1 MDRNNSLL
9 LDLRKFF
16 TDEDND
22 KDYFSHMVI
31 AMEVSENGMPIGTA
45 IKMKCSPILALGII
59 DLLHE
64 KLNESRA
71 EVIRQLEDFEK
82 DNMSNNM
89 SVDKSTDSTS
99 YNPFPNPFD
108 KILKDSNVSLSND
121 EKQFFNDCQ
130 KRALDALRAGDEEE
144 LDRITNELREYVEKR
159 INNKKSSDDKGFD
172 INDFK
177 GNF

>member
-1 MDRNNSLL
+1 MDKNNSLL

-22 KDYFSHMVI
+22 KEYFSHMVI
-31 AMEVSENGMPIGTA
+31 AMEVSEHGMPIGTA

-71 EVIRQLEDFEK
+71 EVIKQLEDFEK
-82 DNMSNNM
+82 INMSNNM
-89 SVDKSTDSTS
+89 SVDKSTD
-99 YNPFPNPFD
+99 FPNPFD
-108 KILKDSNVSLSND
+108 RVLKDSNVSLSNE
-121 EKQFFNDCQ
+121 EKEFFNDCQ

-159 INNKKSSDDKGFD
+159 INNKKSSDDNDFD

>member
-108 KILKDSNVSLSND
+108 KILKDY
-121 EKQFFNDCQ
+121 K
-130 KRALDALRAGDEEE
+130 
-144 LDRITNELREYVEKR
+144 
-159 INNKKSSDDKGFD
+159 
-172 INDFK
+172 FK
-177 GNF
+177 N